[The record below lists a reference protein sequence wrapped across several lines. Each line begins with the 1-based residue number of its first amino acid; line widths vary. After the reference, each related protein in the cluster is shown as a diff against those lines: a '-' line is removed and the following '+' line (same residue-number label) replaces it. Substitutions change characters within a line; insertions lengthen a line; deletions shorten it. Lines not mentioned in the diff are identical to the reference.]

1 MSLPSLLYTLRCY
14 SCANDF
20 IVWHWRHFFLKRNY
34 GLTTSDEGCVKPD
47 YDSYNL
53 QTCATTCFILYLNGT
68 NRYDGKISI
77 LGVGRGCSSQFLTND
92 QHSQIILGSHS
103 KISPIRN
110 YLSVNFDMFD
120 ISEHWCFCIN
130 DACNTHKC
138 FENYSNYL
146 GSPLKRRQHF
156 FDSYWLNKSTSESYL
171 LFLIISLITFIC
183 F

>member
-1 MSLPSLLYTLRCY
+1 MFPYVSSYFAIAGLDVLMKNLIFFWIIMSLPSLLYTLRCY

-77 LGVGRGCSSQFLTND
+77 LGECFRKLYFKLYNFFRCHRFKNS
-92 QHSQIILGSHS
+92 
-103 KISPIRN
+103 
-110 YLSVNFDMFD
+110 LS
-120 ISEHWCFCIN
+120 I
-130 DACNTHKC
+130 
-138 FENYSNYL
+138 
-146 GSPLKRRQHF
+146 
-156 FDSYWLNKSTSESYL
+156 
-171 LFLIISLITFIC
+171 FLI
-183 F
+183 